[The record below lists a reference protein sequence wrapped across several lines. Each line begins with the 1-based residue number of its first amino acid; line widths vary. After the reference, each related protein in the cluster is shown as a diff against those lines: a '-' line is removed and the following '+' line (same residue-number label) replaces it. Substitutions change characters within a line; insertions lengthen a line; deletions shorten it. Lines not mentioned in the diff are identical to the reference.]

1 VKGVSPVITYGV
13 FLVPVAMLPAVP
25 LEAVADP
32 TAKVVPPWLM
42 LILAKL
48 LLLGPPPVPVEKAEM
63 LQDPDGHRPVSGYC
77 EFVIVPVARK

>member
-1 VKGVSPVITYGV
+1 
-13 FLVPVAMLPAVP
+13 MLPAVP

-48 LLLGPPPVPVEKAEM
+48 LLLSPPPVPEKAEM
-63 LQDPDGHRPVSGYC
+63 LQDPDGHRPASGYC